1 MRRLEKNGNKTLY
14 LGNGCD
20 LYMYNGQILNVE
32 EGKYTCYEWNGET
45 FCPFTTGSEKAE
57 VEVTIREVDEP
68 PFEPVYGEE
77 LRIGSQRVVKW
88 KEIVVKGSQG
98 FVSIEEDYDVAQIY
112 AE

>member
-1 MRRLEKNGNKTLY
+1 M
-14 LGNGCD
+14 
-20 LYMYNGQILNVE
+20 
-32 EGKYTCYEWNGET
+32 
-45 FCPFTTGSEKAE
+45 
-57 VEVTIREVDEP
+57 DEP

-112 AE
+112 AEGRLLADNFNYGRPWRVPAKLLAGRKCYLVMSERKDDFYKEF